1 MEIRLPGLRARRSKR
16 AASAG
21 VALAGLLPLLAA
33 CGGSP
38 SADAGGKGPAADS
51 GPAAQRKD
59 AQLAALLPQK
69 VRDSGEL
76 VVAEGDDYPPLVSL
90 GSDNK
95 TLIGMEPELMTAVGQ
110 VLGVKVKFSKASFD
124 SIIGGVQSRRYDLA
138 IQAMLDKPERQQHVT
153 FVDYFKTSS
162 AILVQQKNAESIGSL
177 GDLCG
182 RTAAVENGTAQV
194 DDVDAQAKKCK
205 AAGKPAAKP
214 LVFPDS
220 VGCFQALST
229 GRADAFVGG
238 TPTVAYQAEQSHG
251 QMKQVGKPYRFL
263 PYGILVNKQ
272 DKKLVEAVR
281 QALQKVMNNGTY
293 GKILKRWDVESGAL
307 DRATVNG
314 GATT

>member
-1 MEIRLPGLRARRSKR
+1 MEIRLPGPRARRTQR
-16 AASAG
+16 AAAAG
-21 VALAGLLPLLAA
+21 AALAALLPLLAA
-33 CGGSP
+33 CGGTP
-38 SADAGGKGPAADS
+38 SSDATRPGPAAEG

-59 AQLAALLPQK
+59 AKLAALLPQK
-69 VRDSGEL
+69 VRESGEL
-76 VVAEGDDYPPLVSL
+76 IVAEGDDYPPLVSL

-95 TLIGMEPELMTAVGQ
+95 TLVGMEPELMRAVGQ

-194 DDVDAQAKKCK
+194 DDVEAQAKTCK
-205 AAGKPAAKP
+205 AAGKPPAKA

-229 GRADAFVGG
+229 GRADAFIGG
-238 TPTVAYQAEQSHG
+238 TPTVAYQAKQSNG
-251 QMKQVGKPYRFL
+251 QMRQVGKPYRFL

-272 DKKLVEAVR
+272 DKDLVDAVR
-281 QALQKVMNNGTY
+281 QALQKLMDNGAY
-293 GKILKRWDVESGAL
+293 GKILKRWDVESGVL

-314 GATT
+314 GTAA